1 MRHVRSEQSDPCRIA
16 QLFCMICN
24 GRTNDIAFYESSFF
38 IPYISK
44 TLFFPTLQHSLQRFA
59 FASGWIH
66 RGQKRFLQ
74 ATPVGPIRF
83 QAEPISCIFQ
93 HIGRV
98 IGNNALLHL
107 VKLGIGPEGRK
118 LFQHLCRIGHH
129 PLFRARCV

>member
-24 GRTNDIAFYESSFF
+24 GRTNGIALYEPSFF

-44 TLFFPTLQHSLQRFA
+44 ALLFPALQHSLQCFA

-66 RGQKRFLQ
+66 RGQKRLLQ
-74 ATPVGPIRF
+74 AAPVGPISFLFKPLSRD
-83 QAEPISCIFQ
+83 FQ
-93 HIGRV
+93 HIGRA

-107 VKLGIGPEGRK
+107 VKLIIGPEGRE
-118 LFQHLCRIGHH
+118 LFQNLCRIGRH
-129 PLFRARCV
+129 PLFRARYV

>member
-24 GRTNDIAFYESSFF
+24 GRTNGIALYEPSFF

-44 TLFFPTLQHSLQRFA
+44 ALLFPALQHSLQCFA

-66 RGQKRFLQ
+66 RGQKRLLQ
-74 ATPVGPIRF
+74 AAPVGPISFLFKPLSRD
-83 QAEPISCIFQ
+83 FQ
-93 HIGRV
+93 HIGRA

-107 VKLGIGPEGRK
+107 VKLIIGPEGRE
-118 LFQHLCRIGHH
+118 LFQNLCRIGHH
-129 PLFRARCV
+129 PLFRARYV

>member
-24 GRTNDIAFYESSFF
+24 ERTNGIALYEPSFF

-44 TLFFPTLQHSLQRFA
+44 ALLFPALQHSLQCFA

-66 RGQKRFLQ
+66 RGQKRLLQ
-74 ATPVGPIRF
+74 AAPVGPISFLFKPLSRD
-83 QAEPISCIFQ
+83 FQ
-93 HIGRV
+93 HIGRA

-107 VKLGIGPEGRK
+107 VKLIIGPEGRE
-118 LFQHLCRIGHH
+118 LFQNLCRIGRH
-129 PLFRARCV
+129 PLFRARYV

>member
-24 GRTNDIAFYESSFF
+24 GRTNGIALYEPSFF

-44 TLFFPTLQHSLQRFA
+44 ALLFPALQHSLQCFA

-66 RGQKRFLQ
+66 RGQKRLRQ
-74 ATPVGPIRF
+74 AAPVGPLSFLFKPLSRD
-83 QAEPISCIFQ
+83 FQ
-93 HIGRV
+93 HIGRA

-107 VKLGIGPEGRK
+107 VKLIIGPEGRE
-118 LFQHLCRIGHH
+118 LFQNLCRIGRH
-129 PLFRARCV
+129 PLFRARYV